1 MRMTAFWTVSCGGPM
16 DASVSEVDQ
25 LSQWSTRLQLEH
37 LRQYPSVKRHLEEG
51 TLRMHA
57 FWFDI
62 ADGRMLAY
70 DESERRYRPAVEV
83 LGVRAVRSAA

>member
-1 MRMTAFWTVSCGGPM
+1 M
-16 DASVSEVDQ
+16 
-25 LSQWSTRLQLEH
+25 
-37 LRQYPSVKRHLEEG
+37 KRHLEEG

-70 DESERRYRPAVEV
+70 DESERRYRPAVDV
-83 LGVRAVRSAA
+83 LGVKPVRSAA